1 MVLLSLRLVLVLALA
16 VTGAACFTS
25 PTAPDPPEPLQI
37 LNPELGIASTRG
49 DAHPPHLPEVREQAT
64 ALVPRPGARCVVVGA
79 GGAGC

>member
-1 MVLLSLRLVLVLALA
+1 MLLPRLLFALALA
-16 VTGAACFTS
+16 IASAACLPS